1 VRRAYLQVG
10 FAVRPVHGGRDLTPS
25 GVIRNSRLAAS
36 TIAAVRPGRSNGP
49 ACGHNGAMRI
59 ADFGVEIW
67 MNERETTC
75 RYNLAETCVDSVT
88 VDELLALAG
97 RDAAS
102 LAAELAPMRLGYGA
116 IEGSERL
123 RAAIAALY
131 GSATADAVLVTHGAI
146 GANHLVYEALVEP
159 GDIVVSIT
167 PTYQQHT
174 AIPASLGAEVR
185 ELRLR
190 EQDGWL
196 PDLDELA
203 RLAAG
208 ARLIAL
214 VNPGNPTGAL
224 LPAATIDAI
233 AGIAAAQ
240 DAWILA
246 DEVYRGLD
254 QDGEG
259 TSPSFVDRYPR
270 TIGVG
275 SMSKAFSLA
284 GLRLGWIVA
293 PIEVREPVSRHR
305 DYSVISVGM
314 VDDLL
319 AALALEHAPAMLERN
334 RAIVRGNLA
343 LLDAWVAEE
352 PRISYVRPRSGTT
365 AFLRYEAPGVGSE
378 AFCTALLEDE
388 GVLVVPGAAFDREG
402 YVRLGFANDP
412 EVLVAGLERFSA
424 FLARG

>member
-1 VRRAYLQVG
+1 
-10 FAVRPVHGGRDLTPS
+10 
-25 GVIRNSRLAAS
+25 
-36 TIAAVRPGRSNGP
+36 
-49 ACGHNGAMRI
+49 MRI

-67 MNERETTC
+67 MNQRETTC

-88 VDELLALAG
+88 VDKLLALAG

-102 LAAELAPMRLGYGA
+102 LAAELAPVRLGYGA

-123 RAAIAALY
+123 RTAIAALY
-131 GSATADAVLVTHGAI
+131 ESATADDVLVTHGAI

-159 GDIVVSIT
+159 GDVVVSIT

-190 EQDGWL
+190 EEDGWL
-196 PDLDELA
+196 PDLDELR

-224 LPAATIDAI
+224 LPVATIDAI

-240 DAWILA
+240 GAWILA

-259 TSPSFVDRYPR
+259 TSPSFVDRYPK
-270 TIGVG
+270 TLGVG

-293 PIEVREPVSRHR
+293 PAEVREPVSRHR

-319 AALALEHAPAMLERN
+319 AALALEHAPAMLERS

-365 AFLRYEAPGVGSE
+365 AFLRYDAPGVSSE
-378 AFCTALLEDE
+378 AFCTALLDDE
-388 GVLVVPGAAFDREG
+388 GVLLVPGAAFDREG
-402 YVRLGFANDP
+402 YVRLGYANDP
-412 EVLVAGLERFSA
+412 EVLVAGLERMSA

>member
-1 VRRAYLQVG
+1 
-10 FAVRPVHGGRDLTPS
+10 
-25 GVIRNSRLAAS
+25 
-36 TIAAVRPGRSNGP
+36 
-49 ACGHNGAMRI
+49 MRI
-59 ADFGVEIW
+59 AEFGVEIW
-67 MNERETTC
+67 MNRWETTC

-88 VDELLALAG
+88 IDELMALTG
-97 RDAAS
+97 RDRDW
-102 LAAELAPMRLGYGA
+102 LADELGRMRLGYGA

-123 RAAIAALY
+123 RTAVSLLYDTAA
-131 GSATADAVLVTHGAI
+131 ADDVLVMHGAI

-159 GDIVVSIT
+159 GDIVVSLT

-190 EQDGWL
+190 EEDGWQ

-224 LPAATIDAI
+224 LDVATIDAI
-233 AGIAAAQ
+233 AGIAAEQ

-246 DEVYRGLD
+246 DEVYRGTD
-254 QDGEG
+254 QEGEG

-293 PIEVREPVSRHR
+293 PAAVREPVSRHR

-319 AALALEHAPAMLERN
+319 ATLALEHAPAMLDRS
-334 RAIVRGNLA
+334 RRIVRGNLA
-343 LLDAWVAEE
+343 LLDAWIAEE
-352 PRISYVRPRSGTT
+352 PRISYVKPRSGTT
-365 AFLRYEAPGVGSE
+365 AFLRYDRPGVGSE
-378 AFCTALLEDE
+378 AFCTALLEEE
-388 GVLVVPGAAFDREG
+388 GVLLVPGAAFDREG
-402 YVRLGFANDP
+402 YVRMGYANDP
-412 EVLVAGLERFSA
+412 DVLVAGLERMSA
-424 FLARG
+424 FLARD